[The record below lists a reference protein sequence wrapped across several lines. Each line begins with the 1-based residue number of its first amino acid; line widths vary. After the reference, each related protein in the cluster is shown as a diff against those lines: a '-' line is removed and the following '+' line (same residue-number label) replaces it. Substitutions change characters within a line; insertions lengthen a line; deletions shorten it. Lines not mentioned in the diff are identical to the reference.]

1 MYHIF
6 VNPAA
11 RSGKGA
17 AIWAKTEAYFK
28 ERHIPYKLHYTK
40 KDALMHSEFE
50 AILSTDSREA
60 IPVLVIGG
68 DGTLNQCINSIPTPE
83 RFELSYL
90 PAGSGNDFMRNKT
103 LPPALSERLD
113 SMIARRNEILID
125 IGTAVLETADGQTA
139 CRSFL
144 VSSGLG
150 YDAEICHVVN
160 TSRLKNHLNRLH
172 LGKIAYLLVGFKNLF
187 TTKVCDMEV
196 TANGQSK
203 TYHNVFFI
211 TSLNQP
217 YEGGGIPMAPTA
229 KDTDGQLSFL
239 IVYGMNRLKAL
250 MMIPFLTA
258 GRHMGKRGIALTEGT
273 EIAVKMP
280 LPKAIHSDGEYLGDY
295 KKYHVTLSGKI
306 KLVY

>member
-6 VNPAA
+6 VNPSS
-11 RSGKGA
+11 RSGRGA
-17 AIWAKTEAYFK
+17 AVWTKAEAYLK
-28 ERHIPYKLHYTK
+28 EHHIPYKLHYTK
-40 KDALMHSEFE
+40 KDASMRSEFE
-50 AILSTDSREA
+50 AILSEEDKKP

-103 LPPALSERLD
+103 LPPSLSQKLD
-113 SMIARRNEILID
+113 SIIARRNEILID
-125 IGTAVLETADGQTA
+125 IGTAALETADGQTV

-150 YDAEICHVVN
+150 YDAEICQVVN
-160 TSRLKNHLNRLH
+160 TSRLKNHLNKLH
-172 LGKIAYLLVGFKNLF
+172 LGKIVYLLVGLKNLF

-196 TANGQSK
+196 TANGRTK
-203 TYHNVFFI
+203 TYSDVFFI

-229 KDTDGQLSFL
+229 TDTDGRLSFL
-239 IVYGMNRLKAL
+239 IVYGINRFQAL
-250 MMIPFLTA
+250 MLIPFLTA

-273 EIAVKMP
+273 EITVKMP
-280 LPKAIHSDGEYLGDY
+280 FPKAIHSDGEYLGDY
-295 KKYHVTLSGKI
+295 QKYHVTLNGKI
-306 KLVY
+306 KFIY